1 MEKNWAACYRKKAK
15 KKTLFLTLSC
25 AVLLFTVCV
34 HGIPALSEERIAKT
48 PSNAVESSV
57 LEIDIKGEDFVA
69 LSESNLLVL
78 VQQGRDYYDAGQ
90 FAQAVTVWEQAASSF
105 ATQGDGLN
113 QALVL
118 SNLSLAYQHLGQWT
132 QAKAAIAKSLDLL
145 QAGTDT
151 SEARSRILAQAL
163 NTQGSLQLALGQ
175 AEQALA
181 TWQQAAA
188 AYRQAN
194 DEAGMLKNQINQA
207 QALKSLGFYRRAL
220 ATLTQVNQAL
230 QQQPDSLVKVAALR
244 SLGSAFLLNGNLEDS
259 QQVLQQS
266 LSLAQRLQSAEDIA
280 ATLYDLGNTARA
292 RQDAKAALEYY
303 QQAAAIAT
311 SPVTKIQAQ
320 LNQLSLLIETQ
331 QKSAAQQLW
340 PEIQSQLDK
349 LPPSRAT
356 VYAQIDLAMSLMK
369 LSQLSHQPTTE
380 SPQPSF
386 LKTNSELNKD
396 T

>member
-1 MEKNWAACYRKKAK
+1 MCDRLISCLLFVVCCLFGKRFNGDRSKRPFTNKWRQQAK
-15 KKTLFLTLSC
+15 KKTVFLILSC
-25 AVLLFTVCV
+25 AVLLFTVFV
-34 HGIPALSEERIAKT
+34 HGIPALSGESGVGSREENF
-48 PSNAVESSV
+48 SM
-57 LEIDIKGEDFVA
+57 
-69 LSESNLLVL
+69 LL
-78 VQQGRDYYDAGQ
+78 QQGRDYYDAGQ
-90 FAQAVTVWEQAASSF
+90 FSQAVKVWEQAASSF
-105 ATQGDGLN
+105 ASQGDGLN

-145 QAGTDT
+145 QASTGT
-151 SEARSRILAQAL
+151 SQERSRILAQAL
-163 NTQGSLQLALGQ
+163 NTQGSLQLVLGQ
-175 AEQALA
+175 AEQALD
-181 TWQQAAA
+181 TWQQAAE

-194 DEAGMLKNQINQA
+194 DQAGMLKSQINQA
-207 QALKSLGFYRRAL
+207 QALKSLGLYRRAL

-230 QQQPDSLVKVAALR
+230 QKQPDSLVKVAALR
-244 SLGSAFLLNGNLEDS
+244 SLGSAFLLTGDLEQS

-266 LSLAQRLQSAEDIA
+266 LNLAQRLQSAQDTA

-303 QQAAAIAT
+303 QQAAAIAI

-331 QKSAAQQLW
+331 QASAAQELW
-340 PEIQSQLDK
+340 PKIQSQLDN

-369 LSQLSHQPTTE
+369 LSELS
-380 SPQPSF
+380 
-386 LKTNSELNKD
+386 K
-396 T
+396 